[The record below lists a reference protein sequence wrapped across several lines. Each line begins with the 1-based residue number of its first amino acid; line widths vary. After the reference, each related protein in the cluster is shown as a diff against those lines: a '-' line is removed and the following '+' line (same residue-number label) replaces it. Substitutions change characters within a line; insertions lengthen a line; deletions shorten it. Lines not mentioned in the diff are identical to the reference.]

1 MSATTVVLRQQ
12 KYHDQLK
19 LARAETV
26 VSWACAAVDRL
37 IDALKIEPSAFEV
50 DVAAAERKR
59 WFGSF
64 Y

>member
-1 MSATTVVLRQQ
+1 MSATTVMRQP
-12 KYHDQLK
+12 KYQDQLK

-26 VSWACAAVDRL
+26 VAWASAAVDRL
-37 IDALKIEPSAFEV
+37 IEALKIEPSVYEV